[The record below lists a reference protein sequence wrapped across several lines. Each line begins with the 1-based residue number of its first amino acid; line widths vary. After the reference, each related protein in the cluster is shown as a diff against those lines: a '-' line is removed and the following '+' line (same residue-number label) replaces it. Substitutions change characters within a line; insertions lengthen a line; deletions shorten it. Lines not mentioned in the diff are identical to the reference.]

1 MERKQSMNL
10 PRGMHVIPEVDP
22 ARFIERWYDP
32 GNSGSTKIAE
42 CRGIDIKEAM
52 AKLNNFSTFA
62 QWCDN
67 AKKSIDD
74 LRSLGIDCYEG
85 DFGKLFCS
93 VTKEVSPTRSE
104 GISFQKIE
112 EASKGIPKYPPANS
126 WLASEPLGVTAEFFV
141 LETSTDD
148 SIITVKKANES
159 DDIIVAELSCY
170 LIELPALLGFAKGVM
185 RACDIM

>member
-52 AKLNNFSTFA
+52 TKLNNFSTFA

-74 LRSLGIDCYEG
+74 LESLGIDCYEG

-148 SIITVKKANES
+148 SIITVKRANES
-159 DDIIVAELSCY
+159 NDIIVAELSCY